1 MGNGEWRKVNTEQVI
16 LHLLFDKLILLKLTD
31 STTTTETNFA
41 SKNRLFARFLDI
53 NVLSVE
59 H

>member
-1 MGNGEWRKVNTEQVI
+1 MAKGKQVV
-16 LHLLFDKLILLKLTD
+16 LHLLFDKLTLIKLTN
-31 STTTTETNFA
+31 SKITTETNFA
-41 SKNRLFARFLDI
+41 SENRLFARFFDI